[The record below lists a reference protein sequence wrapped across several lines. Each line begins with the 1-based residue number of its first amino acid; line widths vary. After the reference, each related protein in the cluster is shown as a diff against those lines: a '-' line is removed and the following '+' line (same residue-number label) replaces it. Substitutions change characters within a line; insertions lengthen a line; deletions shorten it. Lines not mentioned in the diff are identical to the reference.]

1 MAKMYEVGYR
11 INALARLCKVVEAE
25 NEKEAKA
32 AAKEYF
38 IGVFGKDRI
47 NETYK
52 GKNVVCREIKEPII
66 TEDHQEV

>member
-1 MAKMYEVGYR
+1 MKTYEVAYR
-11 INALARLCKVVEAE
+11 INDHAQLCKVVEAE
-25 NEKEAKA
+25 SEKDAKA
-32 AAKEYF
+32 AAKDYF

-52 GKNVVCREIKEPII
+52 GKNVVCREIKKTII

>member
-1 MAKMYEVGYR
+1 MKTYEVGYR
-11 INALARLCKVVEAE
+11 INDFSRLCKVVEAE
-25 NEKEAKA
+25 SEKDAKA
-32 AAKEYF
+32 AAKDYF

-47 NETYK
+47 NESYK